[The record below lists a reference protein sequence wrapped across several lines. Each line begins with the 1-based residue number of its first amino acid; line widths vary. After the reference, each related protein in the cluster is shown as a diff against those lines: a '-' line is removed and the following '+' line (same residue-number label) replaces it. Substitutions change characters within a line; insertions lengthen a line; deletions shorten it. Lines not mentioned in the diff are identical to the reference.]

1 MGLQINVCCGW
12 GIKSEAQLETLQ
24 GDGDAMAAVQA
35 VLRYMYFGQNKI
47 RKETCFIHI
56 IKRLGTRIIR
66 FLPVRPSTSVSAARA
81 AADPVMGSR
90 PLSSEGR
97 RAQSSSSSA
106 QASLMGHGQR
116 PEQPQG
122 VRRERGSE
130 QEAAGVMQ
138 GVSVSAVPRPPSAGR
153 KKRKRRRQK
162 KRGKG
167 QMCRGARQWSKK
179 GQK

>member
-66 FLPVRPSTSVSAARA
+66 TARA

-106 QASLMGHGQR
+106 QVSLLGHGQR

-122 VRRERGSE
+122 MRREQRQVAPMRKDSPS
-130 QEAAGVMQ
+130 A
-138 GVSVSAVPRPPSAGR
+138 SVSTSSSGPLQQRSDEKRP
-153 KKRKRRRQK
+153 KKKKKTRRQRAFEARQRKRQ
-162 KRGKG
+162 GG
-167 QMCRGARQWSKK
+167 ESPA
-179 GQK
+179 

>member
-66 FLPVRPSTSVSAARA
+66 AAARA
-81 AADPVMGSR
+81 AA
-90 PLSSEGR
+90 
-97 RAQSSSSSA
+97 
-106 QASLMGHGQR
+106 
-116 PEQPQG
+116 
-122 VRRERGSE
+122 GSE
-130 QEAAGVMQ
+130 KREA
-138 GVSVSAVPRPPSAGR
+138 
-153 KKRKRRRQK
+153 K
-162 KRGKG
+162 
-167 QMCRGARQWSKK
+167 
-179 GQK
+179 

>member
-66 FLPVRPSTSVSAARA
+66 SLGAGST
-81 AADPVMGSR
+81 
-90 PLSSEGR
+90 
-97 RAQSSSSSA
+97 
-106 QASLMGHGQR
+106 
-116 PEQPQG
+116 
-122 VRRERGSE
+122 
-130 QEAAGVMQ
+130 EAAV
-138 GVSVSAVPRPPSAGR
+138 
-153 KKRKRRRQK
+153 
-162 KRGKG
+162 
-167 QMCRGARQWSKK
+167 RGAEEEEAESQARQRAKVSW
-179 GQK
+179 

>member
-56 IKRLGTRIIR
+56 IKRLGTRII
-66 FLPVRPSTSVSAARA
+66 AR
-81 AADPVMGSR
+81 R
-90 PLSSEGR
+90 NRKRGR
-97 RAQSSSSSA
+97 
-106 QASLMGHGQR
+106 
-116 PEQPQG
+116 
-122 VRRERGSE
+122 
-130 QEAAGVMQ
+130 
-138 GVSVSAVPRPPSAGR
+138 GR
-153 KKRKRRRQK
+153 KCHGERQ
-162 KRGKG
+162 R
-167 QMCRGARQWSKK
+167 SKE